1 MNIKINLITSQKT
14 LSIIINIYSQY
25 KLKIERF
32 IYKLLFYGITMNDKT
47 IFLQMFGDS
56 PILRVLD
63 FLIVNEEFDY
73 SMTDIAKLS
82 GVGYSTLK
90 LFWSNLE
97 KHKIIV
103 NTREVGKAKMYKLN
117 LENPIVKRFRDFY
130 FETTKQKIHSL
141 IKEKVKVEG

>member
-1 MNIKINLITSQKT
+1 
-14 LSIIINIYSQY
+14 
-25 KLKIERF
+25 
-32 IYKLLFYGITMNDKT
+32 MNDKT

-90 LFWSNLE
+90 LFWNNLE

-103 NTREVGKAKMYKLN
+103 NIREVGKAKMYKLN
-117 LENPIVKRFRDFY
+117 LENPIVKRFREFY
-130 FETTKQKIHSL
+130 FETTKQQIHSL
-141 IKEKVKVEG
+141 IKEKVVKVKG